1 MAKDKKELSLRGKQT
16 RAGKLLSTFI
26 RQIAEEVTE
35 VVVDPVTGEDRMAT
49 KAEGLARL
57 MWKKALGYKETNIVE
72 GSPVDT
78 TYHADKFMMG
88 MLFDRMEGRAPVTV
102 GDSDGKMTTAER
114 VSELGKKRIA
124 QAGGL
129 SKE

>member
-1 MAKDKKELSLRGKQT
+1 MAEKERGHKT
-16 RAGKLLSTFI
+16 RAGKLLSGYI
-26 RQIAEEVTE
+26 RLIAEEVTE
-35 VVVDPVTGEDRMAT
+35 MVSDPETGEDRMAT

-57 MWKKALGYKETNIVE
+57 MWKKALGYKEVNIVGGE
-72 GSPVDT
+72 PVET

-114 VSELGKKRIA
+114 VSEQGKKRIA
-124 QAGGL
+124 SAGGL

>member
-1 MAKDKKELSLRGKQT
+1 MTKKERGHKT
-16 RAGKLLSTFI
+16 KAGKLLSSYI
-26 RQIAEEVTE
+26 RLIAEEETE
-35 VVVDPVTGEDRMAT
+35 IVVDPVTGEDRMAT

-57 MWKKALGYKETNIVE
+57 MWKKALGYKEVNIVGGLPIE
-72 GSPVDT
+72 IT
-78 TYHADKFMMG
+78 HHADKFMMG

-114 VSELGKKRIA
+114 VSEQGKKRIE

-129 SKE
+129 NKE